1 MAPTPWIPNQY
12 PTARHSDH
20 VDRYKSAQRGDV
32 AVPDPYNWLENDTD
46 ETDKWTTSQEQFTRA
61 FLDKNP
67 HLDRLENVFRDC
79 NNFAKFS
86 APKLYDDGRWYWFYN
101 SGLEP
106 QTAMY
111 RSIDSKLPDF
121 ANVKG
126 SGGDIFFDV
135 GLVFP
140 PAFSLPLMLSTSE
153 AQCSLLG
160 RNCFASHLQN
170 VELRKVFRIWHF
182 VFLNDLKATLGL
194 AGIQGSDCMT
204 IYVRPSD
211 SPLNKEVDMKN
222 DTGRFP
228 EEIKFVKFSSITWTP
243 GSEGFFYQRYPGKNG
258 TDKSSAITTDGD
270 LDAMI
275 YYHRLGTSQAE
286 DVLVYQD
293 KENREWMF
301 SIEVTEDDKYLI
313 LYLLKDSSRQN
324 LLWIADYD
332 TNGIGPNIQWRKVVN
347 KFEAEYDPVANKG
360 SVFYIRT
367 NKLAPQYKVITI
379 DIAKGNETKDLI
391 PESEAYLSS
400 VLSVNKD
407 YFAITY
413 KRNVK
418 DELYVYSH
426 EGRQLTRLAEDFVGA
441 ISVSGREKQ
450 SWFFATM
457 HGFTSPGTVG
467 RYDFTAPEGQRWSI
481 LRSTQLN
488 GLDANDFEARQVW
501 FDSKDGTKVPMF
513 VVRHKSTKFDGTAP
527 ALQYGY
533 GGFSISIDPFFSA
546 TILTFLQKYG
556 AVLAVPNIRG
566 GGEFGEEWHKA
577 GSREKKGNCFD
588 DFIAAT
594 EYLVKNNYAA
604 PGKVT
609 INGGSNG
616 GLLVSACV
624 NRAPAGTFGCAIAE
638 VGVHDLLKFH
648 KFTIGK
654 AWSSDYG
661 NPDDPSDFDF
671 IFPLSP
677 LHNIPTNKM
686 LPPYLLLTADHDD
699 RVVPMHSFKLAAT
712 LQHLLPHNPNPLLIR
727 VDKKAGHGAGK
738 STQQKIKENADKYGF
753 IAQTLGLEWKE
764 AASL

>member
-1 MAPTPWIPNQY
+1 MVQTL
-12 PTARHSDH
+12 AR
-20 VDRYKSAQRGDV
+20 RGDI
-32 AVPDPYNWLENDTD
+32 AVPDPYSWLESDTN
-46 ETDKWTTSQEQFTRA
+46 ETDKWTTAQEQFTRA

-67 HLDRLENVFRDC
+67 LLDRLENVFRES

-101 SGLEP
+101 SGLVP

-126 SGGDIFFDV
+126 SGGDIFFDPNALSSD
-135 GLVFP
+135 GT
-140 PAFSLPLMLSTSE
+140 ASLATFRMS
-153 AQCSLLG
+153 
-160 RNCFASHLQN
+160 NCGKYFAY
-170 VELRKVFRIWHF
+170 
-182 VFLNDLKATLGL
+182 
-194 AGIQGSDCMT
+194 GISYSGSDCMT
-204 IYVRPSD
+204 IYVRSSD
-211 SPLNKEVDMKN
+211 SPLTKEVDMTN
-222 DTGRFP
+222 DIGRFP

-243 GSEGFFYQRYPGKNG
+243 GSKGFFYQRYPGKNG
-258 TDKSSAITTDGD
+258 ADASSVITTDED

-301 SIEVTEDDKYLI
+301 SIEITEDDRYLI
-313 LYLLKDSSRQN
+313 LYLLKDSARQN

-332 TNGIGPNIQWRKVVN
+332 ANNIGTNIGWRKVVN

-379 DIAKGNETKDLI
+379 DIAKGNETRDLI

-400 VLSVNKD
+400 VLCVNKD

-426 EGRQLTRLAEDFVGA
+426 QGKQLTRLAEDFVGA

-450 SWFFATM
+450 SWFFTTM
-457 HGFTSPGTVG
+457 HGFTSPGTIG
-467 RYDFTAPEGQRWSI
+467 RYDFATPEGQRWSI
-481 LRSTQLN
+481 LRSMELN
-488 GLDANDFEARQVW
+488 GLDANDFEAQQVDLFPGLTVW

-533 GGFSISIDPFFSA
+533 GGFSISINPFFSA

-556 AVLAVPNIRG
+556 AILAVPNIRG
-566 GGEFGEEWHKA
+566 GVTPVPI
-577 GSREKKGNCFD
+577 RPRQGNCFD

-594 EYLVKNNYAA
+594 EYLVKNKYAA

-654 AWSSDYG
+654 AWTSDYG
-661 NPDDPSDFDF
+661 NPDDPLDFDF
-671 IFPLSP
+671 ISLLSP
-677 LHNIPTNKM
+677 LHNIPTDKVF
-686 LPPYLLLTADHDD
+686 PPYLLLTAD
-699 RVVPMHSFKLAAT
+699 RKSFLLFLAAM
-712 LQHLLPHNPNPLLIR
+712 LQHLLPHNPSPLLIR

-738 STQQKIKENADKYGF
+738 STQQMFVISHS
-753 IAQTLGLEWKE
+753 I
-764 AASL
+764 